1 MPNQNAVAEIDGFS
15 RDRLAVLTRII
26 QADIDAMR
34 LPGAVMLLARDGKVA
49 YEQALGLQD
58 PANQIPMT
66 IDSIFRI
73 YSMTKPIVSVAA
85 MMLVEEGKL
94 LLSDPVSIYL
104 PELKNMKVGIESIG
118 KDGKPVLEL
127 VPAQQ
132 EMTVQDLLRHTSG
145 LTYGSFG
152 TSLVKTE
159 YIKAG
164 VESKHITNE
173 QLLQRLTHLP
183 LAYQPGTTWE
193 YSRSTDVLGALIE
206 RISGSALDVFLDERI
221 IKPLGMVDT
230 GFWVQPAQHH
240 RIAQAFATDPDSG
253 NAMRLLDVT
262 SRPSFLSGGGGMVST
277 VRDYARFAHMLLNQG
292 ELDGVRI
299 LSRKTLQ
306 LMTSDHLSHMP
317 GATSG
322 ASYLPG
328 PGYSFGLGFAVRTA
342 SGSAA
347 TAGTVGDYTWS
358 GLAGTYFW
366 IDPREKI
373 MAIWMMQAPEQRHHY
388 RQLYRNLA
396 YAALE

>member
-94 LLSDPVSIYL
+94 LLSDPVSTYL